1 MARSRTD
8 ARDVSVTCLEGSYI
22 MTRGGSGCEA
32 PQAPLSLTVKR
43 RVFFMLSITVVIQ
56 LIFLDSITPS

>member
-1 MARSRTD
+1 
-8 ARDVSVTCLEGSYI
+8 

-32 PQAPLSLTVKR
+32 PLAPLSLTVKR